1 MDVFRKEEATDKLSL
16 QGKRVRWV
24 GAGDEGLDPSAG
36 SLDIP
41 FQPRRAKRRERAWVI
56 PAEGFATSRGA
67 QK

>member
-24 GAGDEGLDPSAG
+24 GAGDEGLD
-36 SLDIP
+36 IP
-41 FQPRRAKRRERAWVI
+41 FQLRRAKRRERAWVI